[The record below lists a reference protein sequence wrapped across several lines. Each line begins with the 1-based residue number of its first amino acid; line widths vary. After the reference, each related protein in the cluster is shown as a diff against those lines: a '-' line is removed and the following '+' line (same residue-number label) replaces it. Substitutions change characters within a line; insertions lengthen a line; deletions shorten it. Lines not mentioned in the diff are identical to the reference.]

1 MFFFRLFI
9 FVYVCV
15 CVVFCFV
22 FLFVRDSECDAIVNF
37 LFGRK
42 RRSLFFFLPGGG
54 RARPNEI
61 VARLRDYTIRG
72 HFYGHDLHIAFL
84 FRAPVAHS
92 QKDKTKQ
99 KKKKNRKCL
108 PVPKRPHTQET
119 QRHFRHLERAALHG
133 HGTTHFSSPLP
144 AAAAAAA
151 AARRQNCLFPE
162 REKKKVS
169 FSLSLS
175 SAHVGSSTTHI

>member
-1 MFFFRLFI
+1 
-9 FVYVCV
+9 V

-99 KKKKNRKCL
+99 KKKKNRKIENVCVS
-108 PVPKRPHTQET
+108 PNGHTHKR
-119 QRHFRHLERAALHG
+119 RRGIF
-133 HGTTHFSSPLP
+133 GTSRGQHCMAMAPPTFLLLCQQQQQQQLGVKIVFSPT
-144 AAAAAAA
+144 
-151 AARRQNCLFPE
+151 
-162 REKKKVS
+162 REKKRR
-169 FSLSLS
+169 
-175 SAHVGSSTTHI
+175 